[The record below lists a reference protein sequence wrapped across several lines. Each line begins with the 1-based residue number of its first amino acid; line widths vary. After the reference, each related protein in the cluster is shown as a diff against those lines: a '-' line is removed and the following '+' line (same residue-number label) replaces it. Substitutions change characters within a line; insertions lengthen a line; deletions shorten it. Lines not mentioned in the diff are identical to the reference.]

1 MSSILFR
8 TVLLLAVGA
17 PCALAGNAGAGNE
30 SSTNDYPTQ
39 ARAEFVFAC
48 MATNGQT
55 QQALRQC
62 SCAIDVIASVLPYD
76 RYEQAETVMR
86 MRRNSGGYLGE
97 TFRTATANTMIRD
110 LQEAEAEGEIR
121 CF

>member
-1 MSSILFR
+1 MLSFLFR
-8 TVLLLAVGA
+8 AVLLLVICA
-17 PCALAGNAGAGNE
+17 PCALAADAGTNNYP
-30 SSTNDYPTQ
+30 TNDYPTR

-48 MATNGQT
+48 MVTNGQT
-55 QQALRQC
+55 QQALRQF
-62 SCAIDVIASVLPYD
+62 SCAIDVIASVLHYD

-97 TFRTATANTMIRD
+97 TFRTATANNMIRD